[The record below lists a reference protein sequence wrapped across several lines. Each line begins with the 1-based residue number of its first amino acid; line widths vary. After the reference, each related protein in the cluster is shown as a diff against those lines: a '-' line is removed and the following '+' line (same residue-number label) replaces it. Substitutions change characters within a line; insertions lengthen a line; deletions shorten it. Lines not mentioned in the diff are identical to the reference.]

1 MTTFITYAME
11 MQWWMQRCSTWY
23 IYTHDR
29 QSYAEVLRHLPRLIA
44 PATVTLECAVV
55 VLGRVRVLQWFTG
68 PWRIVRL
75 RDSTRRLL
83 WGSMRG
89 WHGAVLTTHRNWSK
103 LRNSLFHIVYKTCR
117 CKYTRNYDTPNRS
130 VLIETFEYVT
140 SLCMWWILNGWT
152 YELFVFVQHYN
163 MVELSNMVHSIF
175 IFHWW
180 INNQISNMYIIGNQ
194 ISYTP

>member
-1 MTTFITYAME
+1 
-11 MQWWMQRCSTWY
+11 MQRCSTSY
-23 IYTHDR
+23 IYRHDQ

-83 WGSMRG
+83 WGSTRG

-140 SLCMWWILNGWT
+140 SFCMWWIL
-152 YELFVFVQHYN
+152 
-163 MVELSNMVHSIF
+163 MVGHMSFSYSFNTMTWLNFQYISFNLYFSLMNLQSNK
-175 IFHWW
+175 
-180 INNQISNMYIIGNQ
+180 
-194 ISYTP
+194 

>member
-1 MTTFITYAME
+1 
-11 MQWWMQRCSTWY
+11 MQWWMQRCSTS
-23 IYTHDR
+23 YTYRHDQ
-29 QSYAEVLRHLPRLIA
+29 QSYAEVLRHLPRPIA

-55 VLGRVRVLQWFTG
+55 SWDVPELSSGSLARDGSYAYGVVLVVCCEVVQGVDMAPCWQRTVTEANYGTVYF
-68 PWRIVRL
+68 I
-75 RDSTRRLL
+75 SYTR
-83 WGSMRG
+83 
-89 WHGAVLTTHRNWSK
+89 HVDE
-103 LRNSLFHIVYKTCR
+103 
-117 CKYTRNYDTPNRS
+117 KYTRNYDTPNRS
-130 VLIETFEYVT
+130 VLMETFEYVT